1 MSSMISEGTVKYLN
15 SDPNPPAGFQM
26 SDFNFDAANFKATTQ
41 LHSWYDATDPDL
53 APFAAAGGKLILWH
67 GLADPHISPLNTVA
81 YYQAMQ
87 KVLGEST
94 P

>member
-53 APFAAAGGKLILWH
+53 APFAAAGGKLIL
-67 GLADPHISPLNTVA
+67 
-81 YYQAMQ
+81 
-87 KVLGEST
+87 
-94 P
+94 